1 MDNYYTGYELEK
13 YIYEHCP
20 EVKPVDPDWEYL
32 CEMDKPGEHTF
43 DCYFNGVSADV
54 KSCYLNEIK
63 HNKGYIY
70 MSAHNYKTL
79 EEIMHGAELIISKVG
94 DRIAYAQV
102 KNNWEVKIG
111 NYYYY
116 KFPIVGYIGE

>member
-43 DCYFNGVSADV
+43 DCYYNGVSADV
-54 KSCYLNEIK
+54 KSCYLNEK
-63 HNKGYIY
+63 RKAHIY
-70 MSAHNYKTL
+70 MYVHKHKTL
-79 EEIMHGAELIISKVG
+79 EEMMHGAELIISKVG
-94 DRIAYAQV
+94 GKIAYAQV
-102 KNNWEVKIG
+102 KKYKIVRVEG
-111 NYYYY
+111 YQYYR
-116 KFPIVGYIGE
+116 FPIVGYIGE